1 MAEPHMKI
9 FMWLFFMSAVFGIL
23 SLPLPGSAKDSCGE
37 ANILNLQ
44 VLLERYLQRLPE
56 VELTRT

>member
-1 MAEPHMKI
+1 
-9 FMWLFFMSAVFGIL
+9 MSAVFGIL

-56 VELTRT
+56 AEPTRT